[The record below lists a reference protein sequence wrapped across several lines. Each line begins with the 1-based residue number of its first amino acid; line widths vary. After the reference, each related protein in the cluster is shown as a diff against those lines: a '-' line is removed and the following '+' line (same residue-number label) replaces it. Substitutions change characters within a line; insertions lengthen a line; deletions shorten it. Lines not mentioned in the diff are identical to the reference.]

1 MIGCRCQYTPQGLRQ
16 IASKGQQQGT
26 IVGESRDGK
35 SWRVLLDGYR
45 SATAFHKSFIE
56 IVSGAGK
63 ED

>member
-1 MIGCRCQYTPQGLRQ
+1 MIGSRCQYSVEGLREVDP
-16 IASKGQQQGT
+16 KCQQQGT

-45 SATAFHKSFIE
+45 SAAAFHKSFIE